1 MRAITEKLCSAC
13 GWSLRKGGAGGR
25 RLPWIGDIP
34 ELQCTRLVGAS
45 LPKIFPLGSS
55 PFLAICFGG
64 KRFGW
69 KKTWVRN
76 ASIYVLNDKVAYFS
90 GNRRLG
96 NVEFADARFQH
107 LQSSVEDGSVLLL
120 CNEDCSIFNPKMSGS
135 VDVRIS
141 TANAADLH
149 AMLLSHQQER
159 C

>member
-1 MRAITEKLCSAC
+1 MGCVASA
-13 GWSLRKGGAGGR
+13 SPSEE
-25 RLPWIGDIP
+25 RLQ
-34 ELQCTRLVGAS
+34 LQKEAVLVAEGCH
-45 LPKIFPLGSS
+45 GSVTYRNFS
-55 PFLAICFGG
+55 APG